1 MPCLTTLTGVFAAKN
16 VILAG
21 VKAVALY
28 DPSPVEIKD
37 LGTQFYL
44 ADDDVGKPTASA
56 CKDRLQELNK
66 AVQVGVIDA
75 VSEAGLAGFQ
85 ARSMP
90 HYLLQTCCGW
100 CILVRR
106 YLEVCQVLPIT
117 FHQGSAP

>member
-1 MPCLTTLTGVFAAKN
+1 M
-16 VILAG
+16 ILAG

-44 ADDDVGKPTASA
+44 AEADVGKPTAAA

-75 VSEAGLAGFQ
+75 VSEHVLAPFQ
-85 ARSMP
+85 ARTLP
-90 HYLLQTCCGW
+90 
-100 CILVRR
+100 VR
-106 YLEVCQVLPIT
+106 
-117 FHQGSAP
+117 